1 MEKIEIKQQRGPT
14 IDFVGEMLA
23 RNTFQTSGNDLLEV
37 VFEIWE
43 TQGGALIAV
52 SSSCPIN
59 RRGRVVTNATVVEPQ
74 EDKQAMHFAVLDHFD
89 WHDRARSMARGLKW
103 KTRKKVA

>member
-1 MEKIEIKQQRGPT
+1 MEKVEIKQQRGPT

-23 RNTFQTSGNDLLEV
+23 DDTFQTGGSDPLEV
-37 VFEIWE
+37 VFEIWG
-43 TQGGALIAV
+43 TKGGALIAV
-52 SSSCPIN
+52 SSSYPVN
-59 RRGRVVTNATVVEPQ
+59 RRGHEVTNATVVEPQ

-103 KTRKKVA
+103 KTRRKVA